1 MARYNDKS
9 IFLHSK
15 PMTFIQ
21 KFGVAA
27 LTGLFCATVPSLSS
41 AADWP
46 AGKPITLIVP
56 YAAGGFADTRMRM
69 LGQELAQELG
79 ANVVVENKAGAGGII
94 GTADLVKAKADGY
107 TIGSGNLAPL
117 AVNPT
122 LMPKNV
128 TYDVQK
134 DIAPVILIEESPLIL
149 NVNKKVPVKDVAQ
162 LIALAKKEP
171 GALTFGSSGVGGAHH
186 LSGELFASEAGIE
199 LTHVPYK
206 GGAPAATDLMAG
218 HIDMMFEM
226 GYAALPA
233 IQAKK
238 VHPLAVTS
246 AKRLPL
252 LPDVPTVAESGL
264 PGFES
269 YNWQGIIAP
278 AGTPAP
284 IIQKLNAAFNTIL
297 QKPEVKKAFDETG
310 GQVAGGSPED
320 FANFIQSE
328 TEKWAAVIKKA
339 DISVD

>member
-1 MARYNDKS
+1 MKS
-9 IFLHSK
+9 IK
-15 PMTFIQ
+15 P
-21 KFGVAA
+21 FGVLA
-27 LTGLFCATVPSLSS
+27 LSALLITGTPGVSA

-46 AGKPITLIVP
+46 EGKPISLIIP
-56 YAAGGFADTRMRM
+56 YAAGGFADTRMRL
-69 LGQELAQELG
+69 LGRELAQELN
-79 ANVVVENKAGAGGII
+79 ANVIVENKAGAGGII
-94 GTADLVKAKADGY
+94 GTADIARSKPDGY

-117 AVNPT
+117 SVNPT

-128 TYDVQK
+128 TYNVQK

-149 NVNKKVPVKDVAQ
+149 SVNKDVPVKTLAD
-162 LIALAKKEP
+162 LIALAKKDP
-171 GALTFGSSGVGGAHH
+171 GALAFGSSGVGGAHH
-186 LSGELFASEAGIE
+186 LSGELFASAAGIK

-206 GGAPAATDLMAG
+206 GGAPAATDLIAG

-226 GYAALPA
+226 GYAAMPA

-246 AKRLPL
+246 AQRLPL

-278 AGTPAP
+278 AGTPEP
-284 IIQKLNAAFNTIL
+284 IIQKLNAAFNKIL
-297 QKPEVKKAFDETG
+297 QKPEIKKAFDQTG
-310 GQVAGGSPED
+310 GQIAGGTPED

-328 TEKWAAVIKKA
+328 TKKWAEVITKA
-339 DISVD
+339 NISVN